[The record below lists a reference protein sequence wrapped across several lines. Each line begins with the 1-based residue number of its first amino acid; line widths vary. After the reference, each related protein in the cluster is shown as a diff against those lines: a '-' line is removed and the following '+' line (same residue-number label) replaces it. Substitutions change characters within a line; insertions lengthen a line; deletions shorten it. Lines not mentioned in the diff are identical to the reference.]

1 MFKIWSNVLVL
12 GIIGKF
18 KPVELKLKMDDKSLE
33 MQTHFYFLPN
43 LVLPRPKM
51 SGNGDL
57 VRGRWKVEIIKDCAQ
72 STFNTDTSGAGVH

>member
-33 MQTHFYFLPN
+33 MQTHFP
-43 LVLPRPKM
+43 LVLPRPKK

-57 VRGRWKVEIIKDCAQ
+57 VRGRWKVEMIKDCAQ

>member
-33 MQTHFYFLPN
+33 MQTHFP
-43 LVLPRPKM
+43 LVLPRPKK

-57 VRGRWKVEIIKDCAQ
+57 VRGRWKVEMIKDCTQ
-72 STFNTDTSGAGVH
+72 SKFNTETSGTGVH

>member
-33 MQTHFYFLPN
+33 MQTHFP
-43 LVLPRPKM
+43 LVLPRPKK

-57 VRGRWKVEIIKDCAQ
+57 ERGRWKVEMIKDCAQ

>member
-33 MQTHFYFLPN
+33 MQTHFP
-43 LVLPRPKM
+43 LVLPRPKK
-51 SGNGDL
+51 SENGDL
-57 VRGRWKVEIIKDCAQ
+57 VRGRWKVEMMKDCAQ

>member
-12 GIIGKF
+12 GIIDKF

-33 MQTHFYFLPN
+33 MQTHFPQS
-43 LVLPRPKM
+43 LVLPRPKK

-57 VRGRWKVEIIKDCAQ
+57 VRGRWKVEMMKDCAQ
-72 STFNTDTSGAGVH
+72 SKFNTDTSGAGVH

>member
-33 MQTHFYFLPN
+33 MQTHFP
-43 LVLPRPKM
+43 LVLPRPKK

-57 VRGRWKVEIIKDCAQ
+57 VWGRWKVEMMKDCAQ

>member
-12 GIIGKF
+12 GIIDKF

-33 MQTHFYFLPN
+33 MQTHFP
-43 LVLPRPKM
+43 LVLPRPKK

-57 VRGRWKVEIIKDCAQ
+57 VRGRWKVEMMKDCAQ

>member
-33 MQTHFYFLPN
+33 MQTHFP
-43 LVLPRPKM
+43 LVLPRPKK

-57 VRGRWKVEIIKDCAQ
+57 VRGRWKVEMMKDCAQ
-72 STFNTDTSGAGVH
+72 SKFTDTINN

>member
-33 MQTHFYFLPN
+33 MQTHFP
-43 LVLPRPKM
+43 LVLPRPKK

-57 VRGRWKVEIIKDCAQ
+57 VRGRWSVEMIKDCAQ

>member
-33 MQTHFYFLPN
+33 MQTHFP
-43 LVLPRPKM
+43 LVLPRPEK

-57 VRGRWKVEIIKDCAQ
+57 VRGRWKVEMIKDCAQ

>member
-33 MQTHFYFLPN
+33 MQTHFP
-43 LVLPRPKM
+43 LVLPRPKK

-57 VRGRWKVEIIKDCAQ
+57 VRGRWEVEMMKDCAQ